1 VFAFS
6 LFIGN
11 HLIAMST
18 EGAIDALAL
27 YARAGETGDVDLLL
41 SAYAPDGALHSPIVG
56 RFVFRGADDLR
67 RLMTEV
73 YRVAQQS
80 TFTRRALDGDVG
92 MLTGTSR
99 VWGFRIE
106 EAFAFDLDER
116 GRIRTATVHIRPL
129 LGLMVFAVALGLRMT
144 RHPGLLWRAWRG

>member
-1 VFAFS
+1 
-6 LFIGN
+6 
-11 HLIAMST
+11 MST

-41 SAYAPDGALHSPIVG
+41 SAYAPDGSLRSPIAG

-73 YRVAQQS
+73 YRVAKQS

-116 GRIRTATVHIRPL
+116 GRI
-129 LGLMVFAVALGLRMT
+129 
-144 RHPGLLWRAWRG
+144 